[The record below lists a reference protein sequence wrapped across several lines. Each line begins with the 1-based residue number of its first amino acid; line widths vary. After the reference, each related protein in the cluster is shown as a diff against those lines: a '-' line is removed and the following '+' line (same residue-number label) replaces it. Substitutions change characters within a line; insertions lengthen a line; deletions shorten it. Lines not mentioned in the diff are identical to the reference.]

1 MQSGHRHY
9 NTLWCAGQN
18 FITLFLNGHLI
29 VRGAGYIVTTVAAR
43 LLTPRL
49 IRLFTSTRITPMQT
63 GSGVLRTLT
72 LGPRLHLTMSN
83 YRERTSPGAL
93 LYLRNLSKWSC
104 QPHC

>member
-1 MQSGHRHY
+1 MQSGHRYY

-49 IRLFTSTRITPMQT
+49 IR
-63 GSGVLRTLT
+63 
-72 LGPRLHLTMSN
+72 
-83 YRERTSPGAL
+83 
-93 LYLRNLSKWSC
+93 
-104 QPHC
+104 